1 MTAKKISDIFEAYP
15 KSTADL
21 MRERGQGFYIPAYQR
36 RFSWGRANI
45 ERLFDDAVHGID
57 QLLDQNDATTF
68 IGTLITIH
76 DTSYVT
82 VDPIVRGQVPS
93 KVMTV
98 IDGQQRLTTL
108 LLTNMALHH
117 EIRRRYT
124 KFSDESDSAA
134 LWIHRQSLQT
144 QSELL
149 DTLEEDMSHGD
160 GHFQWYP
167 RMTRAYDDRWS
178 RYAAEA
184 MYQSEIAKLLHQ
196 YGIHHRDNGS
206 NAFQPDPE
214 NPIGDSYSLIRRTLR
229 SAIARARH
237 DEIEFP
243 EITRFGQN
251 SYLALALFNDSL
263 PPEVVNRLH
272 AQAGAQSDFVELFR
286 LLVFA
291 RFVLHRVAVTV
302 VTARSEDHAFDMF
315 ESLNTTGEPLTAF
328 ETFRP
333 RVIRE
338 EGQSQYQASE
348 ARKFVGDVEHYLDT
362 FRTAQNRLVATSNLL
377 IPFALAESGVRLS
390 KRLSDQRRYLRK
402 TYDELDSG
410 GRDSFLCAMADTARL
425 LETAW
430 DSDTWAASGPAL
442 AGLDP
447 LDAEEKLCFDVL
459 RATNHRIAIGILSR
473 FYSSQLKGTDADI
486 GAVVRAVTAFQAL
499 WRGAKGGT
507 AGIEAVHRTLLL
519 RGNPEWD
526 IPPLARLKEGSL
538 SDMTEAAT
546 CVQTYLRL
554 CLAEEGLGTREQ
566 WSESASMV
574 PMYDHNR
581 EITRFLLLAA
591 THDTM
596 RDENEPGLLRQARAG
611 VLPFLN
617 YERWSDDASASV
629 EHIAPQ
635 NPGEDDSWGTLH
647 SPRSELIDCLG
658 NLVLLPQNANSLISN
673 RPWPQ
678 KRAMYQMLAARS
690 REEIDGAKSRME
702 EVGLDIATDVLE
714 NSEYLPIVA
723 SVAEYSDS
731 WNENIVTKR
740 SQVLCEL
747 AWDRLRPWL
756 GDE

>member
-1 MTAKKISDIFEAYP
+1 MTAKKIPDIFEASP

-36 RFSWGRANI
+36 RFSWGKSNI
-45 ERLFDDAVHGID
+45 ERLFDDIVHGID
-57 QLLDQNDATTF
+57 QLLQQNDATTF

-82 VDPIVRGQVPS
+82 VDPIVRSQVPG

-108 LLTNMALHH
+108 LLTNMSLHH
-117 EIRRRYT
+117 ELLRRSHTLRNSQDDAD
-124 KFSDESDSAA
+124 K
-134 LWIHRQSLQT
+134 WVHRQCLQT
-144 QSELL
+144 QAELL

-160 GHFQWYP
+160 GNFQWYP
-167 RMTRAYDDRWS
+167 RMTRAYEDRWS
-178 RYAAEA
+178 RWNQEA
-184 MYQSEIAKLLHQ
+184 LYESEIASLLHQ
-196 YGIHHRDNGS
+196 YGVHQRENGT
-206 NAFQPDPE
+206 ATFKPDE
-214 NPIGDSYSLIRRTLR
+214 NNPIGTSYSLVMRTLR
-229 SAIARARH
+229 KAIARGEH

-243 EITRFGQN
+243 EISKFREN
-251 SYLALALFNDSL
+251 SFLSLALFNDEL
-263 PPEVVNRLH
+263 PQPVVERL
-272 AQAGAQSDFVELFR
+272 GVEIQQESTYIQLFR

-338 EGQSQYQASE
+338 EGQSQYQASD
-348 ARKFVGDVEHYLDT
+348 ARKFIGDVEHYLDT

-410 GRDSFLCAMADTARL
+410 GRNEFLCAMADTARL

-447 LDAEEKLCFDVL
+447 LDTEEKLCFDVL

-473 FYSSQLKGTDADI
+473 FYSAQLRGTDAGI
-486 GAVVRAVTAFQAL
+486 GLVVRAVTAFQAL

-507 AGIEAVHRTLLL
+507 AGIEGVHRTLLL
-519 RGNPEWD
+519 HGNAEWD

-538 SDMTEAAT
+538 SDMAEAAT
-546 CVQTYLRL
+546 YVQTYLRL
-554 CLAEEGLGTREQ
+554 CLAAEGLGTREQ
-566 WSESASMV
+566 WSESACTV

-596 RDENEPGLLRQARAG
+596 CDANRPGLLRKARTG

-617 YERWSDDASASV
+617 YERWSDDTSASV

-635 NPGEDDSWGTLH
+635 SLGENESWGSLH
-647 SPRSELIDCLG
+647 SPRSELLDCLG
-658 NLVLLPQNANSLISN
+658 NLVLFPQSANSLISN

-678 KRAMYQMLAARS
+678 KRAMYRMLAARS
-690 REEIDGAKSRME
+690 REEIDIAKSSMQE
-702 EVGLDIATDVLE
+702 ACPDIATDVLE

-723 SVAEYSDS
+723 SVAEYPDS
-731 WNENIVTKR
+731 WNEDIVTKR
-740 SQVLCEL
+740 SRVLCDL
-747 AWDRLRPWL
+747 AWDRLHAWL